1 GAPAPAPENGYVFP
15 GTFAQQRL
23 WFLGE
28 LQPNSA
34 AYNVSWPLQITGKL
48 KIEALQ
54 QSLDEIVRRHEVLR
68 TTFATQE
75 GQPVQVVAQTGS
87 VPVSIVDLSQ
97 HASRESE
104 ARRLIAEEAQRPL
117 DLKAGPLVRAQL
129 LRMQEEEHILLLTTH
144 HIIFDGWSRRILV
157 GELATLYE
165 AFSCGKPSPLP
176 DLSLQYADY
185 AVWQR
190 KHLQGQVLDKQ
201 LSYWKQRLAGAP
213 ASLALSTDHPR
224 PAVQSFRGAIQTFV
238 ILQRLIEQ
246 MNSLVRQQGATL
258 FMGLLAAFQ
267 LLLSRYTG
275 QDDIVVGTPI
285 ASRNRSEV
293 EGLIGLFANT
303 LVLRTKL
310 SGRWT
315 FSELLEQVKETAR
328 GAYAHQDMPF
338 EKLVEELRPER
349 SLSHNPLFQVLF
361 SLQNAPRQAFE
372 LSGLKLNL
380 MESSSN
386 TAKFD
391 LSLFLI
397 ETGEGLRGRMEYNT
411 DLFEAGTIERM
422 LGHYQA
428 LLEAAVASPEVPVS
442 ELPLLTGAERQQ
454 LLRDWNRTEFD
465 YPRHLC
471 LHELIE
477 QQAARTPQAVACVF
491 ADQQIS
497 YSELNRQANQLA
509 RYLQKR
515 GARPGE
521 RIGIFVERSLQM
533 MVGLLGIQKSGAAY
547 VPLDPS
553 YPSERLRLTLEDA
566 QVQVLVTQEAL
577 LAALPEH
584 RAEVVCLDRDWERIA
599 QEAGE
604 NPSSGATPED
614 LVYVIFTSGSTGRPK
629 GVQVPHRA
637 VVNLMTF
644 MAAELEMGPDDAFPA
659 LASFAFD
666 MCIPELYLALVSG
679 GRVLIGEKHL
689 AANGEELAG
698 WLRQHHATIVH
709 ATPTTWNLLLETG
722 FSGQGLKRVIG
733 AEPVPR
739 DLCTRLLQAYPS
751 LYNFYGPTETTVWS
765 AFHHFRSP
773 EEPLVVGKPL

>member
-1 GAPAPAPENGYVFP
+1 MNSDIGTKMAQGAPAPAPENVYVFP
-15 GTFAQQRL
+15 VTFAQQRL
-23 WFLGE
+23 WFLDE

-238 ILQRLIEQ
+238 IPQRLIEQ

-315 FSELLEQVKETAR
+315 FSELLEQVKETAL

-361 SLQNAPRQAFE
+361 SLQNAPRKDFE
-372 LSGLKLNL
+372 LPGLQIKL

-465 YPRHLC
+465 YPRH
-471 LHELIE
+471 
-477 QQAARTPQAVACVF
+477 
-491 ADQQIS
+491 
-497 YSELNRQANQLA
+497 
-509 RYLQKR
+509 
-515 GARPGE
+515 
-521 RIGIFVERSLQM
+521 
-533 MVGLLGIQKSGAAY
+533 
-547 VPLDPS
+547 
-553 YPSERLRLTLEDA
+553 
-566 QVQVLVTQEAL
+566 
-577 LAALPEH
+577 
-584 RAEVVCLDRDWERIA
+584 
-599 QEAGE
+599 
-604 NPSSGATPED
+604 
-614 LVYVIFTSGSTGRPK
+614 
-629 GVQVPHRA
+629 
-637 VVNLMTF
+637 
-644 MAAELEMGPDDAFPA
+644 
-659 LASFAFD
+659 
-666 MCIPELYLALVSG
+666 
-679 GRVLIGEKHL
+679 
-689 AANGEELAG
+689 
-698 WLRQHHATIVH
+698 
-709 ATPTTWNLLLETG
+709 
-722 FSGQGLKRVIG
+722 
-733 AEPVPR
+733 
-739 DLCTRLLQAYPS
+739 
-751 LYNFYGPTETTVWS
+751 
-765 AFHHFRSP
+765 
-773 EEPLVVGKPL
+773 